1 MADANKIDEDIVVE
15 TTPTE
20 EVEVKVEDAASPDTD
35 YTASITQL
43 QQQLESERQARQ
55 DAERRERDAQA
66 REYAARND
74 KADTDLQLV
83 NNAIYTVNTN
93 TGILKSH
100 YAEAM
105 QAGDY
110 ARAAEIQQEMASN
123 EAKRLQ
129 LENGKAAMEAAPRQ
143 EPPRQ
148 QVTDPVEALASQLTP
163 RSAEWI
169 RRHPE
174 FARDQRMFNKM
185 IAAHNLAVADG
196 IQPDTDAYFAE
207 VESTL
212 KINRGAA
219 ATQAEAPMEQT
230 AKVTQQRVSP
240 NAAPAAAPVSRQ
252 SSSDRQT
259 VVRLSAE
266 EREMASMMKMTPEE
280 YGKEKLKLKR
290 EGKIH

>member
-1 MADANKIDEDIVVE
+1 MADENNIDGVVVE
-15 TTPTE
+15 ETPKE
-20 EVEVKVEDAASPDTD
+20 GVEIQVADTNEPETD
-35 YTASITQL
+35 FNASIEQL
-43 QQQLESERQARQ
+43 KQQLEAEKQARI
-55 DAERRERDAQA
+55 DAERRIHEAQS

-74 KADTDLQLV
+74 KADTDLQLI

-212 KINRGAA
+212 KINRNAA

-240 NAAPAAAPVSRQ
+240 NAPPAAAPVSRQ

>member
-1 MADANKIDEDIVVE
+1 MADEALDEV
-15 TTPTE
+15 
-20 EVEVKVEDAASPDTD
+20 VKVEEAPAEVIQITEQEPETDFAAS
-35 YTASITQL
+35 IEHL
-43 QQQLESERQARQ
+43 KRQLEEEKQARVF
-55 DAERRERDAQA
+55 AERREREAQS
-66 REYAARND
+66 REYAARNTQ
-74 KADTDLQLV
+74 ADTELQLV
-83 NNAIYTVNTN
+83 NNAIQTVSTNTN
-93 TGILKSH
+93 ILKSY

-105 QAGDY
+105 QSGDY
-110 ARAAEIQQEMASN
+110 NRAAEIQQEMASN

-129 LENGKAAMEAAPRQ
+129 LENGKAAMESAPKQ

-148 QVTDPVEALASQLTP
+148 HADPVEALASQLTP

-169 RRHPE
+169 RHHPE
-174 FARDQRMFNKM
+174 FARDQRLFNKM
-185 IAAHNLAVADG
+185 INAHNLAVADG

-219 ATQAEAPMEQT
+219 ATQAETPMEQT

>member
-1 MADANKIDEDIVVE
+1 MADENNIDGVVVE
-15 TTPTE
+15 EAPKE
-20 EVEVKVEDAASPDTD
+20 GVEIQVADTNEPETD
-35 YTASITQL
+35 FNASIEQL
-43 QQQLESERQARQ
+43 KQQLEAEKQARI
-55 DAERRERDAQA
+55 DAERRIHEAQS
-66 REYAARND
+66 REYAARNE
-74 KADTDLQLV
+74 KADTDLQLI

-93 TGILKSH
+93 TNILKSH

-110 ARAAEIQQEMASN
+110 GRAAEIQQEMASN

-129 LENGKAAMEAAPRQ
+129 LENGKAAMEAAPKQ

-148 QVTDPVEALASQLTP
+148 QPADPVEALASQLTP

-174 FARDQRMFNKM
+174 FARDQRLFNKM
-185 IAAHNLAVADG
+185 INAHNLAVADG

-219 ATQAEAPMEQT
+219 ATQAETPMEQT

-259 VVRLSAE
+259 VVRLTAA

-280 YGKEKLKLKR
+280 YGKEKLKLQR

>member
-1 MADANKIDEDIVVE
+1 MADENNIDGVVVE
-15 TTPTE
+15 ETPKE
-20 EVEVKVEDAASPDTD
+20 GVEIQVADTNEPETD
-35 YTASITQL
+35 FNASIEQL
-43 QQQLESERQARQ
+43 KQQLEAEKQARI
-55 DAERRERDAQA
+55 DAERRIHEAQS

-74 KADTDLQLV
+74 KADTDLQLI

-212 KINRGAA
+212 KINRNAA

-240 NAAPAAAPVSRQ
+240 NAAPAATPVSRQ

>member
-1 MADANKIDEDIVVE
+1 MEDENNIDGVVVE
-15 TTPTE
+15 ETPKE
-20 EVEVKVEDAASPDTD
+20 GVEIQVADTNEPETD
-35 YTASITQL
+35 FNASIEQL
-43 QQQLESERQARQ
+43 KQQLEAEKQARI
-55 DAERRERDAQA
+55 DAERRIHEAQS

-74 KADTDLQLV
+74 KADTDLQLI

-212 KINRGAA
+212 KINRNAA

>member
-1 MADANKIDEDIVVE
+1 MADENNIDGVVVE
-15 TTPTE
+15 ETPKE
-20 EVEVKVEDAASPDTD
+20 GVEIQVADTNEPETD
-35 YTASITQL
+35 FNASIEQL
-43 QQQLESERQARQ
+43 KQQLEAEKQARI
-55 DAERRERDAQA
+55 DAERRIHEAQS

-74 KADTDLQLV
+74 KADTDLQLI

-212 KINRGAA
+212 KINRNAA

>member
-1 MADANKIDEDIVVE
+1 MADENNIDGVVVE
-15 TTPTE
+15 ETPKE
-20 EVEVKVEDAASPDTD
+20 GVEIQVADTNEPETD
-35 YTASITQL
+35 FNASIEQL
-43 QQQLESERQARQ
+43 KQQLEAEKHARI
-55 DAERRERDAQA
+55 DAERRIHEAQS

-74 KADTDLQLV
+74 KADTDLQLI

-185 IAAHNLAVADG
+185 INAHNLAVADG

-207 VESTL
+207 VESAL

-219 ATQAEAPMEQT
+219 ATQAETPMEQT

-240 NAAPAAAPVSRQ
+240 NAPPAAAPVSRQ